1 MMRCDGKIIRSLTF
15 KFEYVLKAIEDSKY
29 MSAISIK
36 KPRGSP
42 QAHEQRMNQNLN
54 NDDKLEKACRESLQ
68 SKLLVKEDNQDTS
81 RDRGHRGRAAYH
93 GGRGI
98 GTFEKR

>member
-42 QAHEQRMNQNLN
+42 QAHE
-54 NDDKLEKACRESLQ
+54 
-68 SKLLVKEDNQDTS
+68 
-81 RDRGHRGRAAYH
+81 
-93 GGRGI
+93 
-98 GTFEKR
+98 